1 MRILQ
6 QGPGWV
12 ALEKP
17 AGFHVH
23 PPESGDFKV
32 PRDRVALYVARDLLR
47 TWVYPVHR
55 LDVSTVGVL
64 VMALNPQAAS
74 FLAKQ
79 FQERRVRK
87 TYHAVVRGWTPD
99 EQLVDIP
106 LELDST
112 GDLAESRTR
121 YRTLARLELPRPV
134 GKRHASARYSL
145 LEVKPE
151 TGRFHQ
157 IRRHMNRISHPIVG
171 DAAHGDSHHNRFF
184 REELGFE
191 GLCLKA
197 HDIEFTEPDGG
208 TRAVVAPDNEKWT
221 GLRALFA
228 GEEAPRTSPL
238 ERITGPRTVF

>member
-1 MRILQ
+1 MKILD

-12 ALEKP
+12 ALDKP

-32 PRDRVALYVARDLLR
+32 PRDRVVLYRARDLLKR
-47 TWVYPVHR
+47 RVYPVHR
-55 LDVSTVGVL
+55 LDVSTSGVMI
-64 VMALNPQAAS
+64 MALDSEAAS
-74 FLAKQ
+74 VFARQ
-79 FQERRVRK
+79 FQERRVAK

-99 EQLVDIP
+99 EARVEIP

-112 GDLAESRTR
+112 GELVESLTA
-121 YRTLARLELPRPV
+121 YRTIARLEIPKSV
-134 GKRHASARYSL
+134 GKRHPTARYSL

-184 REELGFE
+184 REEMGFA

-197 HDIEFTEPDGG
+197 HEIVFADLAGETRRIE
-208 TRAVVAPDNEKWT
+208 APDNETWS
-221 GLRALFA
+221 GLRRLFQ
-228 GEEAPRTSPL
+228 TS
-238 ERITGPRTVF
+238 